1 MDHGLKPGQ
10 WLGCGGPAKV
20 VRCFGETYE
29 RAMVLTYTNKYR
41 KSTGAGGR
49 GESSERE
56 FQVDGVAGSWTT
68 SSESLVTPHGI

>member
-20 VRCFGETYE
+20 VRCSRETYE
-29 RAMVLTYTNKYR
+29 WAMVLTYTNKYR
-41 KSTGAGGR
+41 KSTGAGAR

-56 FQVDGVAGSWTT
+56 FQADGVAGSPG
-68 SSESLVTPHGI
+68 SHLQSLS